1 MTPHTTYKSIIEYSL
16 LWVLISV
23 FSRVIPHPYSA
34 SAIIS
39 LSLWSPIFFNR
50 YYGLVLSLLSMFIA
64 DICLH
69 FSMHYPL
76 IGSWSVFT
84 YSAITLLVLCNRS
97 RGKHMLLITAFGA
110 LGFWLWTNFGTWL
123 MTSDMYPKTF
133 MGLIN
138 CFIAGLP
145 FLKNSLI
152 ASLLYSAAINLLYRY
167 NNRMSVTKI

>member
-1 MTPHTTYKSIIEYSL
+1 MTLHTYKSIIEYSL
-16 LWVLISV
+16 LWIVISV

-34 SAIIS
+34 TAIIS

-50 YYGLVLSLLSMFIA
+50 YYGLALSLLSMFIA

-69 FSMHYPL
+69 LTMHYPL
-76 IGSWSVFT
+76 IGNWSLFT
-84 YSAITLLVLCNRS
+84 YSAIAVLALSNRS

-110 LGFWLWTNFGTWL
+110 LGFWLWTNFGTWF
-123 MTSDMYPKTF
+123 MTDDMYPKTF
-133 MGLIN
+133 MGLID

-152 ASLLYSAAINLLYRY
+152 ASLLYSAVLGLINRH
-167 NNRMSVTKI
+167 NRRICFTNL